1 MEPKAGKEL
10 IRQLGDMKE
19 APMQAR
25 HFPSPWS
32 VVDIPGGYRVE
43 DARGHPLGYFYSWD
57 DPTAVHQADVLT
69 RVEARHMAEEFA
81 GLASV

>member
-1 MEPKAGKEL
+1 L
-10 IRQLGDMKE
+10 
-19 APMQAR
+19 
-25 HFPSPWS
+25 
-32 VVDIPGGYRVE
+32 DIPGGYRVE

-57 DPTAVHQADVLT
+57 DPTAVHQVDVLT

>member
-1 MEPKAGKEL
+1 MEPRAGKEL
-10 IRQLGDMKE
+10 IRAGDMKE

-57 DPTAVHQADVLT
+57 DPTAAHQADVLT